1 MMRNKPDWIKEK
13 GYLHL
18 SPSLRLGED
27 WVRYYQNIT
36 NRKYIEKYA
45 FYPLIHTILKDRKYK
60 KGDSEKHKHSGDRRH
75 CHFLRD
81 TNKPEKSHKLRPLHY
96 ASHMDAL
103 VYGYYKEILNDL
115 YEKKLKENELL
126 DSSVNAYRKIPI
138 SKENQKGKSTIHFAK
153 EAFDEIKI
161 RGKEDE
167 VCVLTFDLKNFFP
180 SLNHQFLK
188 QKWKWLLGVDELPK
202 DHYNV
207 FKACTKFRYVLLD
220 DLRIQ
225 KKNKKGRRL
234 GFDEA
239 KLAKIRKEKGFKCF
253 FESNE
258 EFRKTIKEGKLRVY
272 SNPFYSKEKKNIG
285 IPQGLPISALL
296 ANLYLYDF
304 DLKIINN
311 LVIEKGAYYKRYS
324 DDIVIICKPNQS
336 EFIEKYIYDLVEES
350 KVQISKNKT
359 EKFIFRNIVYSP
371 KHNEKRLTSFKVN
384 KVTNEEKE
392 TPLLYLGFEFRGYK
406 TVIKS
411 ANLSSYYRKIISI
424 TKRRCKR
431 TRILLNKNPE
441 AKKAV
446 YINQIKKLYNK
457 PLKIKDSESTELK
470 KQIRKRYSLVRNER
484 GFYEFSHYPV
494 NSKKE
499 SNYYSYVKRCCVIFE
514 EEHFMNQIRK
524 RKHVVFT
531 AINRHLHKKVD

>member
-1 MMRNKPDWIKEK
+1 MNQRPNWIKQK

-18 SPSLRLGED
+18 SPSLKIGED
-27 WVRYYQNIT
+27 WKRYYQNIT
-36 NRKYIEKYA
+36 NRNYIAQYA

-60 KGDSEKHKHSGDRRH
+60 KGDPEKHKHNTRRH
-75 CHFLRD
+75 CHFHKE
-81 TNKPEKSHKLRPLHY
+81 TNKPEKTHKLRPLHY

-115 YEKKLKENELL
+115 YEKKLKENPLL
-126 DSSVNAYRKIPI
+126 DSSVNAYRKIAI
-138 SKENQKGKSTIHFAK
+138 SEEDKRGKSNIHFAK
-153 EAFDEIKI
+153 EVFDEIKK
-161 RGKEDE
+161 RGKNEE
-167 VCVLTFDLKNFFP
+167 VCVLTFDLKSFFP

-188 QKWKWLLGVDELPK
+188 QKWKWLLDVDELPK

-225 KKNKKGRRL
+225 RKNRKGRRL
-234 GFDEA
+234 GFDES

-258 EFRKTIKEGKLRVY
+258 ELRKTIKEGKLKIY
-272 SNPFYSKEKKNIG
+272 KNPFTRDKLSVG

-296 ANLYLYDF
+296 ANVYLYDF
-304 DLKIINN
+304 DLNIVTE
-311 LVIEKGAYYKRYS
+311 LVQELGVYYKRYS
-324 DDIVIICKPNQS
+324 DDIVVICKPNQS
-336 EFIEKYIYDLVEES
+336 EYIEKYIYDLVEES
-350 KVQISKNKT
+350 KVEISKNKT
-359 EKFIFRNIVYSP
+359 EKFIFRNVFYSP
-371 KHNEKRLTSFKVN
+371 KHENKRLACFKID
-384 KVTNEEKE
+384 KITKEEKE

-411 ANLSSYYRKIISI
+411 ANLSRYYRKIISI

-431 TRILLNKNPE
+431 ANALLGKNPE

-457 PLKIKDSESTELK
+457 PLKINDSESTELK
-470 KQIRKRYSLVRNER
+470 KQIRKRYSLVKNER
-484 GFYEFSHYPV
+484 GFYEFSHYTS
-494 NSKKE
+494 NNKKE

-524 RKHVVFT
+524 RKHIVFT
-531 AINRHLHKKVD
+531 AINRHLNKK

>member
-1 MMRNKPDWIKEK
+1 MIERPDWIKEK

-18 SPSLRLGED
+18 SPSLKIGED
-27 WVRYYQNIT
+27 WGKYYQNIK
-36 NRKYIEKYA
+36 NENYVAHYA

-60 KGDSEKHKHSGDRRH
+60 KGDPEKHKHGDGRRH
-75 CHFLRD
+75 CQIHKD
-81 TNKPEKSHKLRPLHY
+81 TNVPEKTHKLRPLHY

-115 YEKKLKENELL
+115 YEKKLNENPLL

-138 SKENQKGKSTIHFAK
+138 SDENEKGKSTIHFAK
-153 EAFDEIKI
+153 EAFDEIKK
-161 RGKEDE
+161 RGVDQD
-167 VCVLTFDLKNFFP
+167 VCVLTFDLKSFFP

-225 KKNKKGRRL
+225 KKNKGGRKL
-234 GFDEA
+234 GFDES

-258 EFRKTIKEGKLRVY
+258 ELRKTIKEGKLRVY
-272 SNPFYSKEKKNIG
+272 SNPFFSKDKKNIG

-296 ANLYLYDF
+296 ANVYLYDF
-304 DLKIINN
+304 DLKIVNN
-311 LVIEKGAYYKRYS
+311 LVQELGVYYKRYS
-324 DDIVIICKPNQS
+324 DDIVVICRPNQS
-336 EFIEKYIYDLVEES
+336 ESIEKYIYDLVEES
-350 KVQISKNKT
+350 KVEISKNKT
-359 EKFIFRNIVYSP
+359 EKFLFKNIQYSP
-371 KHNEKRLTSFKVN
+371 KHDNKRLTCFKVH
-384 KVTNEEKE
+384 KITKEEKE

-411 ANLSSYYRKIISI
+411 ANLSRYYRKIISI

-431 TRILLNKNPE
+431 AKTLLDKNPE

-457 PLKIKDSESTELK
+457 PLKINDSEGSELK
-470 KQIRKRYSLVRNER
+470 KQTRKRYSLVKNER
-484 GFYEFSHYPV
+484 GFYEFSHYSSSV
-494 NSKKE
+494 KKE
-499 SNYYSYVKRCCVIFE
+499 SNYYSYVKRCCTIFE
-514 EEHFMNQIRK
+514 EDHFMNQIRK

-531 AINRHLHKKVD
+531 AINRHLNSK

>member
-1 MMRNKPDWIKEK
+1 MEKPDWIKEK

-18 SPSLRLGED
+18 SPSLKLGED
-27 WVRYYQNIT
+27 WVRYFQNIT

-75 CHFLRD
+75 CHFHRD

-103 VYGYYKEILNDL
+103 IYGYYKEILNDL
-115 YEKKLKENELL
+115 YENKLKENPLL
-126 DSSVNAYRKIPI
+126 DLSINAYRKIKI
-138 SKENQKGKSTIHFAK
+138 SKENSKGKSTIHFAK
-153 EAFDEIKI
+153 EAFDEIKT
-161 RGKEDE
+161 RGKEED
-167 VCVLTFDLKNFFP
+167 VCVLTFDLKSFFP

-207 FKACTKFRYVLLD
+207 FKACTKFKYVLLD
-220 DLRIQ
+220 DLRVQ
-225 KKNKKGRRL
+225 RKNKGGRRL
-234 GFDEA
+234 GFDES

-258 EFRKTIKEGKLRVY
+258 EFRKTIKEGKLRIY
-272 SNPFYSKEKKNIG
+272 SNPFFSKEKKNIG

-359 EKFIFRNIVYSP
+359 EKFIFKNIAYSP

-384 KVTNEEKE
+384 KVTKEERE

-431 TRILLNKNPE
+431 ARILLNKNPE

-470 KQIRKRYSLVRNER
+470 KQIRKRYSLIRNER

-494 NSKKE
+494 NNKKE
-499 SNYYSYVKRCCVIFE
+499 SNYYSYVKRCCVIFG

-531 AINRHLHKKVD
+531 AINKHLHKKVD

>member
-1 MMRNKPDWIKEK
+1 MIKKPSWIKEK

-18 SPSLRLGED
+18 SPSLKIGED
-27 WVRYYQNIT
+27 WKKYYHNIT
-36 NRKYIEKYA
+36 NENYIAKYA
-45 FYPLIHTILKDRKYK
+45 FYPLIHTILKDRKFK
-60 KGDSEKHKHSGDRRH
+60 KGDPEKHKHFDRRH
-75 CHFLRD
+75 CHYHKV
-81 TNKPEKSHKLRPLHY
+81 TNKSERTHKIRPLHY

-103 VYGYYKEILNDL
+103 IYGYYKEILNEL
-115 YEKKLKENELL
+115 YEKKLKENPIL
-126 DSSVNAYRKIPI
+126 DSCVNAYRKIAI
-138 SKENQKGKSTIHFAK
+138 SDKNEKGKSTIHFAK
-153 EAFDEIKI
+153 EAFDEIKK
-161 RGKEDE
+161 RGTDQD
-167 VCVLTFDLKNFFP
+167 VCVLTFDLKSFFP

-225 KKNKKGRRL
+225 KRNNKGRRL

-239 KLAKIRKEKGFKCF
+239 KLAKIRREKGFKCF

-258 EFRKTIKEGKLRVY
+258 EFRKTIKEGRLRIY
-272 SNPFYSKEKKNIG
+272 CNPFFSKEKKNIG

-296 ANLYLYDF
+296 ANVYLYDF
-304 DLKIINN
+304 DLKIVNY
-311 LVIEKGAYYKRYS
+311 LVDELGVYYKRYS
-324 DDIVIICKPNQS
+324 DDIVVICKPNQS
-336 EFIEKYIYDLVEES
+336 EYIEKFIYNLVEES
-350 KVQISKNKT
+350 KVEISRNKT
-359 EKFIFRNIVYSP
+359 EKFIFKNIQYSP
-371 KHNEKRLTSFKVN
+371 KHNSTRLACFKLN
-384 KVTNEEKE
+384 KITGEEIE

-411 ANLSSYYRKIISI
+411 ANLSRYYRKIISI

-431 TRILLNKNPE
+431 AKNLLAKNPE

-457 PLKIKDSESTELK
+457 PLKINDSEGSELK
-470 KQIRKRYSLVRNER
+470 KHTRKRYSLVKNER
-484 GFYEFSHYPV
+484 GFYEFSHYSSNV
-494 NSKKE
+494 KKE
-499 SNYYSYVKRCCVIFE
+499 SNYYSYVKRCCTIFE
-514 EEHFMNQIRK
+514 ENHFMNQIRK

-531 AINRHLHKKVD
+531 AINRHLNSK

>member
-1 MMRNKPDWIKEK
+1 MEKPDWIKEK

-18 SPSLRLGED
+18 SPSLKIGED
-27 WVRYYQNIT
+27 WRRYYYSIT
-36 NRKYIEKYA
+36 NKKYVEKYA

-60 KGDSEKHKHSGDRRH
+60 KGDPEKHKHNDNRRH
-75 CHFLRD
+75 CHVHKD
-81 TNKPEKSHKLRPLHY
+81 TNKSEKTNKLRPLHY

-103 VYGYYKEILNDL
+103 VYGYYKDILNEL
-115 YEKKLKENELL
+115 YEKKIKENPIL
-126 DSSVNAYRKIPI
+126 DASVNAYRKIPI
-138 SKENQKGKSTIHFAK
+138 SKENEKGKSTIHFAK
-153 EAFDEIKI
+153 EAFDEIKE
-161 RGKEDE
+161 RGKNQD
-167 VCVLTFDLKNFFP
+167 VCVMAFDLKSFFS
-180 SLNHQFLK
+180 SLDHQFLK
-188 QKWKWLLGVDELPK
+188 QKWKWLLEVDELPK

-225 KKNKKGRRL
+225 RKNKKGRRL
-234 GFDEA
+234 GFDES

-258 EFRKTIKEGKLRVY
+258 EFRKIIKEGKLRIY
-272 SNPFYSKEKKNIG
+272 SNPFFSKEKKNIG

-304 DLKIINN
+304 DLKIVNDI
-311 LVIEKGAYYKRYS
+311 VTERKAYYRRYS
-324 DDIVIICKPNQS
+324 DDIIVVCTPDQS

-359 EKFIFRNIVYSP
+359 EKFIFKNVTYSP
-371 KHNEKRLTSFKVN
+371 KHHEKRLTCFKVN
-384 KVTNEEKE
+384 KVTKEEKE

-431 TRILLNKNPE
+431 TRMLLNKTPE
-441 AKKAV
+441 AKKAI

-484 GFYEFSHYPV
+484 GFYQFSYYPV
-494 NSKKE
+494 NNKKE
-499 SNYYSYVKRCCVIFE
+499 SNYYSYVRRCCMIFG